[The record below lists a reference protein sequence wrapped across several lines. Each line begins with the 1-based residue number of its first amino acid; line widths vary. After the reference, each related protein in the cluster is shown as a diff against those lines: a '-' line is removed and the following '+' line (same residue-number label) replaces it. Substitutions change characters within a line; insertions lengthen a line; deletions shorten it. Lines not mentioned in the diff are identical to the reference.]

1 MTSYKYTTEIYRDNN
16 NLVYCGN
23 FKSLKEQISMLH
35 SLVGEYLT
43 DERFSKSD
51 VDYTIT
57 EYTKALRKKNCNKR
71 KYFYAYHNGK
81 CDVVKLIRI
90 GTEKQ

>member
-1 MTSYKYTTEIYRDNN
+1 MASYKYTTEIYRDN

-23 FKSLKEQISMLH
+23 FKSLKEQVNML
-35 SLVGEYLT
+35 LT

-51 VDYTIT
+51 IDYTVT
-57 EYTKALRKKNCNKR
+57 EYTKALRKKTCSKK
-71 KYFYAYHNGK
+71 KYFYAYHTVNY
-81 CDVVKLIRI
+81 DVVKLIRI

>member
-1 MTSYKYTTEIYRDNN
+1 MASYKYTTEIYKDK
-16 NLVYCGN
+16 NLVYCDN
-23 FKSLKEQISMLH
+23 FKSLKEQISML
-35 SLVGEYLT
+35 LT

-51 VDYTIT
+51 IDYTVT
-57 EYTKALRKKNCNKR
+57 EYTKALRKKNCSKR

-90 GTEKQ
+90 GTEK

>member
-1 MTSYKYTTEIYRDNN
+1 MASYKYTTEIYRDN

-23 FKSLKEQISMLH
+23 FKSLKEQVNMF
-35 SLVGEYLT
+35 LT

-51 VDYTIT
+51 IDYTVT

-71 KYFYAYHNGK
+71 KYFYAYHNGNG
-81 CDVVKLIRI
+81 DVVKLIRI
-90 GTEKQ
+90 GTEK

>member
-1 MTSYKYTTEIYRDNN
+1 MASYKYTTEIYKDK

-35 SLVGEYLT
+35 SLVGSYLT

-51 VDYTIT
+51 VDYTINR
-57 EYTKALRKKNCNKR
+57 YTKALRKKNCSKK
-71 KYFYAYHNGK
+71 KYFYAYNKGNG
-81 CDVVKLIRI
+81 DMVELIRI
-90 GTEKQ
+90 GAEK

>member
-1 MTSYKYTTEIYRDNN
+1 MTSYKYTTEIYRDGKRIACCDFN
-16 NLVYCGN
+16 
-23 FKSLKEQISMLH
+23 SLKEQISILH
-35 SLVGEYLT
+35 SLVSNYLT
-43 DERFSKSD
+43 DGRFPKSD

-57 EYTKALRKKNCNKR
+57 EYTKALRKKNCSKK

-90 GTEKQ
+90 GTEK

>member
-1 MTSYKYTTEIYRDNN
+1 MASYKYTTEIYRDN

-23 FKSLKEQISMLH
+23 FKSLKEQVNIL
-35 SLVGEYLT
+35 LT

-51 VDYTIT
+51 IDYTVT

-71 KYFYAYHNGK
+71 KYFYAYHNGNG
-81 CDVVKLIRI
+81 DVVKLIRI
-90 GTEKQ
+90 GTEK

>member
-1 MTSYKYTTEIYRDNN
+1 MASYKYTTEIYRDNN
-16 NLVYCGN
+16 LVYRDN
-23 FKSLKEQISMLH
+23 FKSLKEQVNMLH
-35 SLVGEYLT
+35 SLVGDYLT
-43 DERFSKSD
+43 DGRFPKSD

-57 EYTKALRKKNCNKR
+57 QYTKALRKKNCNKR

-90 GTEKQ
+90 GTEK

>member
-35 SLVGEYLT
+35 SLVGDYLT
-43 DERFSKSD
+43 DGRFPKSD

-57 EYTKALRKKNCNKR
+57 QYTKALRKKNCNKR
-71 KYFYAYHNGK
+71 KYFYAYHNGNG
-81 CDVVKLIRI
+81 DVVKLIRI
-90 GTEKQ
+90 GTEK

>member
-23 FKSLKEQISMLH
+23 FKSLKEQVSTLH
-35 SLVGEYLT
+35 SLVGGYLT

-51 VDYTIT
+51 VDDTIT
-57 EYTKALRKKNCNKR
+57 EYTKALRKKNCSKR
-71 KYFYAYHNGK
+71 KYFYAYHNSNG
-81 CDVVKLIRI
+81 DEVKLIRI
-90 GTEKQ
+90 GTEK